1 MNCAE
6 YKELLVAYIEGFLE
20 EPQKQALTEH
30 LKVCLLCQKELQ
42 EIQRLQH
49 RLLQNGQMLSRTD
62 LEQEVMNRVIRQQ
75 SLQLKKAAEENIFL
89 KLRRFLMKSPI
100 TKIAVAA
107 AVVLVCLAGL
117 HLWTGTKSG
126 VALADVLAKVEQV
139 QAFMYKMKM
148 VMTGAMPG
156 IPSMN
161 REMDCTITTSNT
173 YGTRWD
179 ITMTDP
185 NGHGD
190 KITEQFYV
198 LPNRKVQIQIMPKQK
213 KYMQMEFD
221 GNCST
226 KQSSDDMLAKM
237 KKQNNDPR
245 EMIKQ
250 IMNCKYTDL
259 GRSEI
264 DGIEVE
270 GFRMTDPAFGGGAME
285 DANIV
290 LWVDAEKWL
299 PVRMEMDFK
308 MGKQI
313 QISSVIYDY
322 QWDVSVDANEFE
334 PIIPEGFTSIKAPS
348 STEDGAIEGL
358 KSFADILG
366 HYPKKLNI
374 MDLAQ
379 ELAAFIQ
386 EFAATDINTG
396 EALQLSEKI
405 KAAFKLKDEE
415 ALKELDKLPE
425 EEKIKKIMEMLPEEE
440 KVKINKI
447 MEKKKIMEKIGDMTR
462 QIQSLGRFY
471 MTLVQEKKEPAY
483 YGESV
488 TPADTDKVLLRWKV
502 SDSEY
507 RVIFGDLHAE
517 TITTEKLAELEAT
530 LPK

>member
-1 MNCAE
+1 
-6 YKELLVAYIEGFLE
+6 
-20 EPQKQALTEH
+20 
-30 LKVCLLCQKELQ
+30 
-42 EIQRLQH
+42 
-49 RLLQNGQMLSRTD
+49 
-62 LEQEVMNRVIRQQ
+62 
-75 SLQLKKAAEENIFL
+75 
-89 KLRRFLMKSPI
+89 
-100 TKIAVAA
+100 
-107 AVVLVCLAGL
+107 
-117 HLWTGTKSG
+117 
-126 VALADVLAKVEQV
+126 
-139 QAFMYKMKM
+139 
-148 VMTGAMPG
+148 
-156 IPSMN
+156 
-161 REMDCTITTSNT
+161 
-173 YGTRWD
+173 
-179 ITMTDP
+179 MTDP

-190 KITEQFYV
+190 KTTEQFYV

-270 GFRMTDPAFGGGAME
+270 GFRMTDSAFGGGAME

-299 PVRMEMDFK
+299 PVRMEIDFK
-308 MGKQI
+308 MGEQI
-313 QISSVIYDY
+313 QVRSVIYDY
-322 QWDVSVDANEFE
+322 QWDISVDANDFE
-334 PIIPEGFTSIKAPS
+334 PVIPEGFTSIKAPS

-405 KAAFKLKDEE
+405 KAAFKSKDEE
-415 ALKELDKLPE
+415 ELKKLDKLPE

-471 MTLVQEKKEPAY
+471 MTLVQDKKEPVY

-488 TPADTDKVLLRWKV
+488 TPADADKVLLRWKI
-502 SDSEY
+502 SDNEY

-517 TITTEKLAELEAT
+517 TVTPEKLAELEAI